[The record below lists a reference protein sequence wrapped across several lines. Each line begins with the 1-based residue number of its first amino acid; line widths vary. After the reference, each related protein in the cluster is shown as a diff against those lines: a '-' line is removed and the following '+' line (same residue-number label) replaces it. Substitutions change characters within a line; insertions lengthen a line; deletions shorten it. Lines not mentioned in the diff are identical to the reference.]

1 MVFGYAWVFFLVFL
15 ILIFSSFVLAAGDR
29 CETQTVFFSF
39 PVSATHRKKKDFGQ
53 IQSINRD
60 NLPF

>member
-1 MVFGYAWVFFLVFL
+1 MVFGYTWVFFLVFL
-15 ILIFSSFVLAAGDR
+15 ILIFSSFVLAAGER
-29 CETQTVFFSF
+29 CETQTVFLVLLFQQH
-39 PVSATHRKKKDFGQ
+39 AEKKKDIGQ